1 MEAREFLKEN
11 EGNEDAYMPYHKVLE
26 LLEKFGKIKSREVL
40 FDIYNTSGR
49 ITKTIV
55 ARKLN
60 SIR

>member
-1 MEAREFLKEN
+1 MNAEKFLKDR
-11 EGNEDAYMPYHKVLE
+11 EGNENAYIPYDRVLDM
-26 LLEKFGKIKSREVL
+26 LEKFGKIKSREHL
-40 FDIYNTSGR
+40 EEIYNTPGR